1 MNLEQLHEEEEQLR
15 KQVRELST
23 EQRKQFY
30 QLQEKQIKD
39 PDTYAVLNYF
49 FVAGLHHFYLRK
61 YLWGSIDL
69 TLMIVGILTFPIG
82 GFVLLILLVLLELPQ
97 LFMSQRIVQRYNNQ
111 VMRDCLAQVKQ
122 TTRVVTH

>member
-1 MNLEQLHEEEEQLR
+1 MNLEQLQEEEEQLR
-15 KQVRELST
+15 QQVRELGP
-23 EQRKQFY
+23 EQRKLFY
-30 QLQEKQIKD
+30 KLQEKQIKD

-69 TLMIVGILTFPIG
+69 TLMIIGILTFPMG

-111 VMRDCLAQVKQ
+111 VMRDCLAQARSQ
-122 TTRVVTH
+122 TRVKTH

>member
-1 MNLEQLHEEEEQLR
+1 MNLEQLQEEEEQLR
-15 KQVRELST
+15 QQVRELGP
-23 EQRKQFY
+23 EQRKLFY
-30 QLQEKQIKD
+30 KLQEKQIKD

-69 TLMIVGILTFPIG
+69 TLMIIGILTFPLG

-111 VMRDCLAQVKQ
+111 VMRDCLAQARNQ
-122 TTRVVTH
+122 TRVVTH

>member
-30 QLQEKQIKD
+30 KLQEKQIKD

>member
-1 MNLEQLHEEEEQLR
+1 MNLEQLREEEEQLR
-15 KQVRELST
+15 QQVRELSP
-23 EQRKQFY
+23 EQRKLFY
-30 QLQEKQIKD
+30 KLQEKHTKD

-69 TLMIVGILTFPIG
+69 TLMIIGILTFPLG

-97 LFMSQRIVQRYNNQ
+97 LFMAQRIVQRYNNQ
-111 VMRDCLAQVKQ
+111 VMRDALAEANAR
-122 TTRVVTH
+122 TRVVRH

>member
-1 MNLEQLHEEEEQLR
+1 MNLEQLQEKEEQLR
-15 KQVRELST
+15 QQVRELGP
-23 EQRKQFY
+23 EQRKLFY
-30 QLQEKQIKD
+30 KLQEKQIKD

-69 TLMIVGILTFPIG
+69 TLMIIGILTFPLG

-111 VMRDCLAQVKQ
+111 VMRDCLARHETK
-122 TTRVVTH
+122 RGL

>member
-1 MNLEQLHEEEEQLR
+1 MNLEQLREEEEQLR
-15 KQVRELST
+15 QQVRELGP
-23 EQRKQFY
+23 EQRKLFY
-30 QLQEKQIKD
+30 KRQEKEIKD

-69 TLMIVGILTFPIG
+69 TLMVIGILTFPIG

-111 VMRDCLAQVKQ
+111 VMRDCLAQAKNQ
-122 TTRVVTH
+122 TRVVTH

>member
-1 MNLEQLHEEEEQLR
+1 MNLEQTQEEEEQLR
-15 KQVRELST
+15 QQVRELGP
-23 EQRKQFY
+23 EQRKLFY
-30 QLQEKQIKD
+30 KLQEKQIKD

-69 TLMIVGILTFPIG
+69 TLMIIGILTFPLG

-111 VMRDCLAQVKQ
+111 VMRDCLAQARNQ
-122 TTRVVTH
+122 TRVVTH

>member
-15 KQVRELST
+15 KQVRELGT

-30 QLQEKQIKD
+30 QLQEQQIKD

-111 VMRDCLAQVKQ
+111 VMRDCLAHVKQ

>member
-1 MNLEQLHEEEEQLR
+1 MNLEQLQEEEEQLR
-15 KQVRELST
+15 QQVRELGP
-23 EQRKQFY
+23 EQRKLFY
-30 QLQEKQIKD
+30 KLQEKQIKD

-69 TLMIVGILTFPIG
+69 TLMIIGILTFPMG

-111 VMRDCLAQVKQ
+111 VMRDCLAQARSQ
-122 TTRVVTH
+122 TRVVTH